1 MTVASTASTVQK
13 VTSRLST
20 MGSTIDSLWAKREE
34 KREAELKVKTI
45 ESEIAAIEEVL
56 MDRMDKEE
64 TTRSQGKKASVSINQ
79 TVVANVKD
87 WDAFWPYVAK
97 HKFFHLLQKR
107 VSDPAMREL
116 WDAGKKVPG
125 VQPFTKRKLNIHSLT
140 A

>member
-64 TTRSQGKKASVSINQ
+64 TTKSQGKKASVSINQ